1 MKTARFHFLWVSLIL
16 AALAMLCPQTVSAAG
31 ATSTEINN
39 AIVQEGS
46 IPLTWENDATY
57 PWTISNGKLQNGNAG
72 IANSSAEISF
82 RYSSLYPTTIALNI
96 QTEDNSSVNTHCVDI
111 YVDGNFKERAGNYST
126 SVKELSFRLTS
137 GNHIIKIVDTIGNN
151 TNQNR
156 TANLWNVCVTE
167 SVAATETVINSTIVS
182 DGSCALKWT
191 NDSSYPWI
199 VLDDSAIKSGNYG
212 FRNSRSTLSFAYSS
226 ENTTAISFDVKKND
240 NSSSTSHAIQ
250 IYLDGNFKTE
260 LGNYDTNTNSIL
272 YRVPKGNHYIQ
283 IVDTINNNE
292 DFQYYTI
299 LKNVKVLDY
308 GKFEDAVLTS
318 KSKPIT
324 LNDEGLET
332 WYIEDGCLKS
342 NGYVSSNSNSI
353 LTTNI
358 TVDKPSKFSFRT
370 KVGYENDSHTS
381 RFYINDEIYYASK
394 NTDWNYVSVVLQPGN
409 YTLKWEDVNKYSGNS
424 YYTLIRDIELSDNCV
439 DVSITPG
446 MLGVEVLYKVNVL
459 TDVEILKVKGTLNES
474 DWSTI
479 TMMTNLKSLDLS
491 EAIINMIADNQF
503 NSLKYLNTIVLP
515 EGVKTIG
522 NKAFVGTNIYYL
534 TIPSS
539 VETIGREAF
548 ANTRLGKIDFAAN
561 SKLSSIGHRA
571 FDQCKELKEFI
582 MPNSVT
588 TLETESYNNSYTFS
602 NCTSL
607 NKIVFSDALVS
618 LPEGTCYNNSAVV
631 EIHLPK
637 NLVTIGDNFMYAAN
651 RLKELTLP
659 ESLRSIG
666 RWAFAGLHTV
676 EHLVLP
682 EKLSTVGSGAFHNSG
697 RLKIVEIPSGIGTL
711 DDTFRGCD
719 KIEKIICRAAT
730 PPAVSSDAFSSVTKA
745 NVTLEV
751 PSFAVA
757 TYKLDPYWYQF
768 GNIIEGEPTDYW
780 KIIGDLKLLNN
791 RRMEGKP
798 DIDLYYNGKLTVGG
812 DAAMPIGKFDIYTS
826 DGNASSLVTDC
837 PNITADEINTIY
849 HVDANKWYFITPMVD
864 VDLRQ
869 VNVTGTPN
877 YVFRYYDGATR
888 ADIGA
893 GTSWKN
899 VSDMTLKSGVGYIF
913 QCNAASDV
921 IFPVPVNMH
930 SRVLTTEAVTL
941 PLVAHPSDNAANK
954 GWNYVGNPFPSYY
967 DIYYMDFTAPI
978 TVWTGSTYR
987 AYSITDDN
995 FVLRPMQGF
1004 FVQKPDAIDVITLQP
1019 AGRQIQSSVNRYQK
1033 SPSSRANLKSE
1044 DARAIF
1050 NIEIGI
1056 DTLSDVTRI
1065 VLNNNA
1071 SARYEIERD
1080 ASKFMSMDE
1089 TVPQIYSIDSDNNH
1103 LAINERPEFN
1113 GEIPLG
1119 IFIPNQNETYSIRCT
1134 RQDGEAYLYD
1144 AELNV
1149 THNLANGE
1157 YYFSAPN
1164 GTVEN
1169 RFSIRLKS
1177 GAITGI
1183 DDIPGEYANKF
1194 IQSMPDGIEVSN
1206 LANSNITVYGLD
1218 GKVLHVRT
1226 SLNGTSFIPL
1236 AKGLYVVNVDG
1247 SSYKVLVK

>member
-46 IPLTWENDATY
+46 IPLTWTNDATY
-57 PWTISNGKLQNGNAG
+57 PWTISDGKLQNGNVG
-72 IANSSAEISF
+72 FANSSSKVSF
-82 RYSSLYPTTIALNI
+82 KYNSAYPTTL
-96 QTEDNSSVNTHCVDI
+96 TFKFDVTGGSSNHFQV
-111 YVDGNFKERAGNYST
+111 YVDGNRRIDEEGYYQIGRDVTYRLLKGEHTIEFIDTVYNSPSYYYGRLYD
-126 SVKELSFRLTS
+126 VKVAEFS
-137 GNHIIKIVDTIGNN
+137 GATGEDYNKIVS
-151 TNQNR
+151 R
-156 TANLWNVCVTE
+156 
-167 SVAATETVINSTIVS
+167 S
-182 DGSCALKWT
+182 DVPLTWT
-191 NDSSYPWI
+191 NDENFPWGFENERFQNSNAQYSNTQSSVKTTFTIDKPTKIGFKHRVGYNSG
-199 VLDDSAIKSGNYG
+199 SADHILRFFVDGEEYLS
-212 FRNSRSTLSFAYSS
+212 NSQNTSFST
-226 ENTTAISFDVKKND
+226 
-240 NSSSTSHAIQ
+240 
-250 IYLDGNFKTE
+250 
-260 LGNYDTNTNSIL
+260 
-272 YRVPKGNHYIQ
+272 
-283 IVDTINNNE
+283 
-292 DFQYYTI
+292 YYT
-299 LKNVKVLDY
+299 
-308 GKFEDAVLTS
+308 VLT
-318 KSKPIT
+318 PGTYT
-324 LNDEGLET
+324 LEWRYDNKTAGNNYYAEIKDLEISQD
-332 WYIEDGCLKS
+332 W
-342 NGYVSSNSNSI
+342 
-353 LTTNI
+353 I
-358 TVDKPSKFSFRT
+358 TVD
-370 KVGYENDSHTS
+370 
-381 RFYINDEIYYASK
+381 
-394 NTDWNYVSVVLQPGN
+394 
-409 YTLKWEDVNKYSGNS
+409 
-424 YYTLIRDIELSDNCV
+424 
-439 DVSITPG
+439 ITPG
-446 MLGVEVLYKVNVL
+446 MLGVETLYKVNVL
-459 TDVEILKVKGTLNES
+459 QDVKMIKINGQLNSS
-474 DWSTI
+474 DWNVLKQ
-479 TMMTNLKSLDLS
+479 MTSMYAVDLS
-491 EAIINMIADNQF
+491 EATIENIPNEFFKNQTRI
-503 NSLKYLNTIVLP
+503 KYVKLP
-515 EGVKTIG
+515 EGLEIINASSFYGTGLNEIAIPSTVTSIGNDAFRNATLHKITFANNSQLKTIG
-522 NKAFVGTNIYYL
+522 ESAF
-534 TIPSS
+534 
-539 VETIGREAF
+539 RECS
-548 ANTRLGKIDFAAN
+548 L
-561 SKLSSIGHRA
+561 
-571 FDQCKELKEFI
+571 LKEFS

-588 TLETESYNNSYTFS
+588 SIGAYVFYRCSNLQKMTFS
-602 NCTSL
+602 DELT
-607 NKIVFSDALVS
+607 S
-618 LPEGTCYNNSAVV
+618 LPEYTCCNNNSLA
-631 EIHLPK
+631 EIHFPT
-637 NLVTIGDNFMYAAN
+637 NLVSIGNSFMYGAN
-651 RLKELTLP
+651 SLKELNLP
-659 ESLRSIG
+659 ITMRSIG
-666 RWAFAGLHTV
+666 SGAFAGLHTLK
-676 EHLVLP
+676 HLIIP
-682 EKLSTVGSGAFHNSG
+682 EKLNSLGQLAFCNSAG
-697 RLKIVEIPSGIGTL
+697 LEIVELPSGVSTY
-711 DDTFRGCD
+711 DRTFQGCGSI
-719 KIEKIICRAAT
+719 KKIICRAAT
-730 PPAVSSDAFSSVTKA
+730 PPAVSRDAFSSVTKA
-745 NVTLEV
+745 NATLEV

-1033 SPSSRANLKSE
+1033 SPTSRANLKSE